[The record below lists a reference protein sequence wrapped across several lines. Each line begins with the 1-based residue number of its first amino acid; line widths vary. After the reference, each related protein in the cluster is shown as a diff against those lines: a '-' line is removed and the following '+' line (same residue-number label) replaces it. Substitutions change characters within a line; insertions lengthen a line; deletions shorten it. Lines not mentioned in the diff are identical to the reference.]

1 MAHFKCAN
9 EIQNLFSFA
18 HLHIRNAHI
27 NNSHISIMQNPRL
40 ATRYAKSLIE
50 LASEQKQLEAVHN
63 DMQYIQA
70 LCKASRDFANVLR
83 SPIIKPDKKQ
93 AIVNAAID
101 NNISTLTKAFITLI
115 IKKSREYFL
124 PEITAAFVE
133 QYNTFKNIH
142 AIKLTTA
149 VAISEAVKHNIQ
161 QKIQQETALQNIQIE
176 EAVEEELIGG
186 FMLEFN
192 NNLLDASIL
201 RDLKDVKKQFMQ
213 NVYVPSI

>member
-1 MAHFKCAN
+1 
-9 EIQNLFSFA
+9 
-18 HLHIRNAHI
+18 
-27 NNSHISIMQNPRL
+27 MQNPRL

-63 DMQYIQA
+63 DMQYIKA
-70 LCKASRDFANVLR
+70 LCKASRDFTNLLR
-83 SPIIKPDKKQ
+83 SPIIKSDKKQ
-93 AIVNAAID
+93 AIVNAVID

-124 PEITAAFVE
+124 PEIAAAFIE
-133 QYNTFKNIH
+133 QYNTFKSIH

-149 VAISEAVKHNIQ
+149 VAISEAVKQNIQ

-186 FMLEFN
+186 FMLEFD

-201 RDLKDVKKQFMQ
+201 RDLKDVQKQF
-213 NVYVPSI
+213 NENLYVPNIR

>member
-1 MAHFKCAN
+1 MHFECAN

-70 LCKASRDFANVLR
+70 LCKASRDFTNVLR

-93 AIVNAAID
+93 AIVNAVID

-149 VAISEAVKHNIQ
+149 VAISEAVKQNIQ

-192 NNLLDASIL
+192 NNLLDVSIL
-201 RDLKDVKKQFMQ
+201 RDLKDVQKQF
-213 NVYVPSI
+213 NENLYVPNIR

>member
-70 LCKASRDFANVLR
+70 LCKASRDFTNVLR

-101 NNISTLTKAFITLI
+101 NNISTLTKAFVTLI

-124 PEITAAFVE
+124 PEIVTAFVE